1 MKSEN
6 LQFRMLCHQS
16 IDNVS
21 RKRSYSILTA
31 NYREL
36 TQLAFMDR
44 VKDYFVAPST
54 PRSKVDSNADSSG
67 SKSRLLD
74 DTEAIKS
81 VVMSNP
87 GGATTK
93 VVGIETLQKCL
104 DILTDRL
111 DFTVP
116 NSIPVPVPLSDRL
129 RNSVLRRKDFI
140 VTDYDKAI
148 VDKILM
154 VLVSSENLA
163 KQRVGEAMI
172 IEAEE
177 EDQEANMQKEQ
188 TSEQEQQKEVR
199 NRVN

>member
-1 MKSEN
+1 
-6 LQFRMLCHQS
+6 
-16 IDNVS
+16 
-21 RKRSYSILTA
+21 
-31 NYREL
+31 
-36 TQLAFMDR
+36 
-44 VKDYFVAPST
+44 
-54 PRSKVDSNADSSG
+54 
-67 SKSRLLD
+67 
-74 DTEAIKS
+74 
-81 VVMSNP
+81 
-87 GGATTK
+87 
-93 VVGIETLQKCL
+93 
-104 DILTDRL
+104 
-111 DFTVP
+111 
-116 NSIPVPVPLSDRL
+116 
-129 RNSVLRRKDFI
+129 LRRKDFI